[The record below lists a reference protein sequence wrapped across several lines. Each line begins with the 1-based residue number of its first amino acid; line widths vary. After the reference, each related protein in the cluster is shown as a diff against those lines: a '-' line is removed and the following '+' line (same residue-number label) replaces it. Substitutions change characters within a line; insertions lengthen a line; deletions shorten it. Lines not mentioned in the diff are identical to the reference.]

1 MSFMNSILINQLQGI
16 ALNLFFAVFIVFF
29 IYRPK
34 AQDKHYVLTFLSFN
48 TMTYFVLGLLTNAN
62 LGIGAGFGM
71 FAIFSIIRYRTDTIA
86 TREMTYLFVLI
97 AVGVMN
103 SVLSFHEDFMR
114 LCTFNVIIIALLYIL
129 EKGWGFHFENTKQ
142 IVYDKIDYILP
153 ENRENL
159 LADLKE
165 RTGLPVRDVS
175 ILHIDL
181 VRDTANIIIFY
192 DKKR

>member
-1 MSFMNSILINQLQGI
+1 MDSILINQLQGI
-16 ALNLFFAVFIVFF
+16 ALNLFFAIVIVFF

-34 AQDKHYVLTFLSFN
+34 TQDKHYVLTFLSFN

-103 SVLSFHEDFMR
+103 SVLSFNEDFIR
-114 LCTFNVIIIALLYIL
+114 IYLFNSLIITLLFTL
-129 EKGWGFHFENTKQ
+129 EKGWGFHFESTKQ
-142 IVYDKIDYILP
+142 LTYDKIDLILP
-153 ENRENL
+153 ENRDRL
-159 LADLKE
+159 LADLKQ
-165 RTGLPVRDVS
+165 RTGLPIRYVK
-175 ILHIDL
+175 IGNIDF
-181 VRDTANIIIFY
+181 VRDTAEIVIFY
-192 DKKR
+192 DKKK